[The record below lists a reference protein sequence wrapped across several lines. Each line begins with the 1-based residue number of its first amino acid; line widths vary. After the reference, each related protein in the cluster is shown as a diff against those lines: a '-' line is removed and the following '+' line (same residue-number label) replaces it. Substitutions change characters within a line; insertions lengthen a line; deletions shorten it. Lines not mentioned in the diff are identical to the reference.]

1 MMLSS
6 RLPAGAVLGLSLAA
20 VALLPMAAVA
30 QNYDIK
36 SFHGHTPSSDEL
48 IESLKPSQPPE
59 GIKFRGVRPVQATKP
74 KAVALS
80 IQFEFG
86 SAQLSSDAKTVLDNL
101 GAALKSPDLSANI
114 FLIEGLKS
122 EQPAGGGLKFRGVRP
137 VEATKPKAVSL
148 MVQFEFGSSEL
159 TPDAKQVLN
168 NLGSALK
175 SPQLGADSFLI
186 EGHTDSV
193 GSDEYNQR
201 LSEARAASVKTYLT
215 GSLGVQPSR
224 LETVGKGEAQP
235 LDASNTE
242 AAVNRRVQI
251 VNVR

>member
-6 RLPAGAVLGLSLAA
+6 RLLAGPVLGLSLVA
-20 VALLPMAAVA
+20 VGVLPMVAVA

-36 SFHGHTPSSDEL
+36 TFHGHTPTSDEL

-114 FLIEGLKS
+114 FLIEG
-122 EQPAGGGLKFRGVRP
+122 
-137 VEATKPKAVSL
+137 
-148 MVQFEFGSSEL
+148 
-159 TPDAKQVLN
+159 
-168 NLGSALK
+168 
-175 SPQLGADSFLI
+175 
-186 EGHTDSV
+186 HTDSV

-201 LSEARAASVKTYLT
+201 LSEARAASVKSYLT
-215 GSLGVQPSR
+215 SSFGIQPSR

>member
-6 RLPAGAVLGLSLAA
+6 RLLAGPALGLSLAA
-20 VALLPMAAVA
+20 VAALPLGAVA

-36 SFHGHTPSSDEL
+36 SFHGHTPTSDEL
-48 IESLKPSQPPE
+48 IESLKPSPPPE
-59 GIKFRGVRPVQATKP
+59 GIKFRGVRPVQAAKP

-86 SAQLSSDAKTVLDNL
+86 SAQLTSEAKTVLDNL
-101 GAALKSPDLSANI
+101 GTALKSPDLSANI
-114 FLIEGLKS
+114 
-122 EQPAGGGLKFRGVRP
+122 
-137 VEATKPKAVSL
+137 
-148 MVQFEFGSSEL
+148 
-159 TPDAKQVLN
+159 
-168 NLGSALK
+168 
-175 SPQLGADSFLI
+175 FLI

-201 LSEARAASVKTYLT
+201 LSEARATSVKTYLT
-215 GSLGVQPSR
+215 STLGVQPSR
-224 LETVGKGEAQP
+224 LETAGKGEAQP

>member
-6 RLPAGAVLGLSLAA
+6 RFVTGRVLGLTLASV
-20 VALLPMAAVA
+20 VALPVSAIA
-30 QNYDIK
+30 QTYDMK
-36 SFHGHTPSSDEL
+36 SFQGHTPTSDEL

-59 GIKFRGVRPVQATKP
+59 GIKFRGVRPVQAAKP

-86 SAQLSSDAKTVLDNL
+86 SAQLSSDAKAVLDNL
-101 GAALKSPDLSANI
+101 AAALKSPDLSAN
-114 FLIEGLKS
+114 
-122 EQPAGGGLKFRGVRP
+122 V
-137 VEATKPKAVSL
+137 
-148 MVQFEFGSSEL
+148 
-159 TPDAKQVLN
+159 
-168 NLGSALK
+168 
-175 SPQLGADSFLI
+175 FLI
-186 EGHTDSV
+186 EGHTDAV

-201 LSEARAASVKTYLT
+201 LSEARAASVKAYLT
-215 GSLGVQPSR
+215 SAYGIQSAR
-224 LETVGKGEAQP
+224 LETVGRGESQP